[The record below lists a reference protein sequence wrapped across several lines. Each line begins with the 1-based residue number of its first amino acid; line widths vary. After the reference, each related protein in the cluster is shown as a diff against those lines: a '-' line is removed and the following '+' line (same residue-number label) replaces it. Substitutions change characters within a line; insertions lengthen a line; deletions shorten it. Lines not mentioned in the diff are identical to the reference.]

1 MICLKNFKT
10 DLKIRMEAIFDK
22 LDLKKIIERT
32 KNYSITEAGKIRLM
46 NEKPTEDKNEA
57 IYLLSLTSE
66 LKNLIEENGDLN
78 YIYIPDLKE
87 IILKS
92 RIENFILNP
101 KDIIQIGKLLYNS
114 RIVKNSISKFKNRF
128 EALWSLVEK
137 IAENIFLEKKIN
149 EIFDDY
155 GEIKDS
161 ASEDLK
167 KIREEIKELQFQIQR
182 INEKILKSL
191 SKEGMVQDEL
201 ITLRDGRMVI
211 PVRSEFKRKVRGFIH
226 SESATGQTTYIEPA
240 ETLELNNELLS
251 LFFEEKREI
260 QRILGLVTKDISK
273 FSEALLNNLEIISI
287 FDAHYAK
294 AKYAIEIRANK
305 IQFSEDKSFDLID
318 CRHPLLIQTLG
329 YNNTVPFNLKL
340 DNSIK
345 GLVISGPNAGGKT
358 VLMKTI
364 GTFAVLLRMGYLVSA
379 NMDSKFPFFKKVFI
393 DIGDEQSIDNDI
405 STFGSHIKN
414 LRYIYENADDD
425 SLILLDELGTGT
437 DPVQGAALAGS
448 FIDELIKK
456 NSFLIITTHHSFLKF
471 FAANHQQLINSSM
484 EFSSETL
491 EPTYKFIQGV
501 PGSSY
506 TFEIARRMKLNEDT
520 ITGAKK
526 YLKRSDIEIEN
537 YISQLQQKFQ
547 YYSKL
552 VSELKKERE
561 EIHRLKNE
569 LQTKLSK
576 IKNESKEIRKKA
588 LIEAEQIV
596 KTANKIIE
604 NAIREIRESKADKQ
618 TIKTVKNRI
627 EKEKTKLEQLIT
639 TIMDDKLFHDEE
651 IKVGDFVKFKEQ
663 DTVGKV
669 FAIDHKKNQA
679 QVQVEHFKVTVS
691 LDKISKFELKSDIQ
705 KETTS
710 EKPQI
715 QIESKTIPFR
725 LDIRGKRASEAEELI
740 YKYIDD
746 AVMYGLFNIEILHG
760 KGDGIL
766 KAITHKVL
774 QSHPFVESFHFAPF
788 EQGGEGVTIIKLK
801 D

>member
-1 MICLKNFKT
+1 
-10 DLKIRMEAIFDK
+10 MEEIFDK

-32 KNYSITEAGKIRLM
+32 SNYSITEAGKNKLLS
-46 NEKPTEDKNEA
+46 EKPTDDKTEA
-57 IYLLSLTSE
+57 IYFLSLTSE
-66 LKNLIEENGDLN
+66 LKSLIEEYGDLN
-78 YIYIPDLKE
+78 YSYIPDLKE
-87 IILKS
+87 IIYKS

-114 RIVKNSISKFKNRF
+114 RIIKNSISKFKGRF
-128 EALWSLVEK
+128 ENLWNLVEK
-137 IAENIFLEKKIN
+137 LQENIFLEKKIN
-149 EIFDDY
+149 EVFDDY
-155 GEIKDS
+155 GEVKDS
-161 ASEDLK
+161 ASQDLK
-167 KIREEIKELQFQIQR
+167 KIREEIKELQFQIQK

-191 SKEGMVQDEL
+191 SKDGMVQDEL

-260 QRILGLVTKDISK
+260 QRILDLLTKDIAK
-273 FSEALLNNLEIISI
+273 FSEQLLINLEIIST

-318 CRHPLLIQTLG
+318 CRHPLLIQSLG

-340 DNSIK
+340 DNSIR
-345 GLVISGPNAGGKT
+345 GIVISGPNAGGKT
-358 VLMKTI
+358 VLMKAI
-364 GTFAVLLRMGYLVSA
+364 GTFAILIRMGYLISA
-379 NMDSKFPFFKKVFI
+379 SPDSKFPFFKKVFI

-405 STFGSHIKN
+405 STFGSHIRN
-414 LRYIYENADDD
+414 LRYIFENADEN
-425 SLILLDELGTGT
+425 SLVLLDELGTGT
-437 DPVQGAALAGS
+437 DPVQGAALAAS
-448 FIDELIKK
+448 YIDELIKK
-456 NSFLIITTHHSFLKF
+456 NSFLIVTTHHSFLKF
-471 FAANHQQLINSSM
+471 FAANHPLLINSSM
-484 EFSSETL
+484 EFNSETL
-491 EPTYKFIQGV
+491 EPTYRFIQGV

-506 TFEIARRMKLNEDT
+506 TFEIARRMNLHENI

-526 YLKRSDIEIEN
+526 YLKRSDLEIEN
-537 YISQLQQKFQ
+537 YISQLQKKVQ

-552 VSELKKERE
+552 ISELKKERE
-561 EIHRLKNE
+561 EIQNLKNE
-569 LQTKLSK
+569 LQIKLSN
-576 IKNESKEIRKKA
+576 IKKETKEIKKKA
-588 LIEAEQIV
+588 LTEAEQIV
-596 KTANKIIE
+596 LTANKIIE

-618 TIKTVKNRI
+618 TIREVKNKI
-627 EKEKTKLEQLIT
+627 EEEKSKLQQLIYST
-639 TIMDDKLFHDEE
+639 LDDKTSQDEE
-651 IKVGDFVKFKEQ
+651 IRVGDLIKLKDQ
-663 DTVGKV
+663 DTIGKV
-669 FAIDHKKNQA
+669 ISIDHKKNQA
-679 QVQVEHFKVTVS
+679 QVQVEQFKLIVS
-691 LDKISKFELKSDIQ
+691 LDKIQ
-705 KETTS
+705 KINPTEKIERQSIT

-715 QIESKTIPFR
+715 QVENKTIPFR

-774 QSHPFVESFHFAPF
+774 QSHPFVESFQFAPVD
-788 EQGGEGVTIIKLK
+788 QGGEGVTIVKLK